1 MTARTSGMLPM
12 LGLGLGI
19 TLGLGLAAGTTA
31 PANAQGAPKQGAGAA
46 KPAKPAK
53 PAKGQPATSAKLA
66 PAQPATPAPITV
78 VATPFHLAAGKLP
91 APVDVTPAAMK
102 LGACELT
109 PAEDGWDLAA
119 TGCGELAKITRRT
132 QIGHVTIVL
141 ETGSPLAGTFRA
153 EGGKVHLETKPAMD
167 AIALPTPTG
176 WKTVLLTDGATSDG
190 AALQIFGATT
200 TPSGIWGTDASRN
213 LYELSLGPARKAS
226 GGAGA
231 ASAADCPSTAPADWC
246 AVATGSED
254 ELICID
260 ATNGFDPV
268 AFSPKRHVLLPNRSL
283 SVVVLHAGDRGVELK
298 MQGTRG
304 LYEASVADYT
314 GGLVKGGQQQGE
326 GARCKKTTRGS
337 FAPRTPGSADV
348 KIEVRDLEDRTKLLA
363 EHTVELEVA
372 TTYAG
377 AIRLGFAS
385 VFGDAVD
392 RAYAAQTAPGS
403 STPEIART
411 ESGDVNLEVVVG
423 LSAYVFDLAAQG
435 GRTYVNRPVWSYL
448 APSPYLGIGVIAP
461 KAGDGIRPLASLHFG
476 LEWEVTKSFAV
487 GIDAVARR
495 VTRLTD
501 GFSVGSPVGPET
513 MFTEERYEWGWSL
526 TFSVSPEFFQ
536 LAMRKP

>member
-1 MTARTSGMLPM
+1 MTAQKSRMLPMPMPM
-12 LGLGLGI
+12 LGLALA
-19 TLGLGLAAGTTA
+19 LGLTVGVTA

-46 KPAKPAK
+46 KPAK
-53 PAKGQPATSAKLA
+53 GQPATSAKLA
-66 PAQPATPAPITV
+66 PAQPAPMTV

-102 LGACELT
+102 LGTCELT

-119 TGCGELAKITRRT
+119 TGCGDLAKITKRT
-132 QIGHVTIVL
+132 QIGQVTIVL
-141 ETGSPLAGTFRA
+141 ETGSPLAGTFRV
-153 EGGKVHLETKPAMD
+153 EGGRVHLETKPAMD

-200 TPSGIWGTDASRN
+200 TPSGIWGTDVSRN
-213 LYELSLGPARKAS
+213 LYELSLGPARKAT
-226 GGAGA
+226 GGT
-231 ASAADCPSTAPADWC
+231 ASAAECPSAAPAAWC
-246 AVATGSED
+246 AAATGSED

-260 ATNGFDPV
+260 ATNGFEPV

-348 KIEVRDLEDRTKLLA
+348 KIEVRDLDDRTKLYA

-435 GRTYVNRPVWSYL
+435 GRTYVNRPLWSYL

-476 LEWEVTKSFAV
+476 LEWEITKSFAV